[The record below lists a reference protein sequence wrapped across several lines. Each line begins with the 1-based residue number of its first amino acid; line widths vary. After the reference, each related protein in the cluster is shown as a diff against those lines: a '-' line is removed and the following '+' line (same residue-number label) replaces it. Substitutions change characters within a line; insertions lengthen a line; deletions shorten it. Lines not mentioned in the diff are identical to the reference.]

1 MHLYKMQE
9 SDNVTQMSNSE
20 NMCYYN
26 SAQTMGVLE
35 SDWLTL
41 DTHLRSRETDQSIVF
56 TESHNIQVVMEL
68 IHDVGRKRTTGVRE
82 LMMQDWVQWEERS
95 EKEENHKNL

>member
-26 SAQTMGVLE
+26 SAQTMGVSE
-35 SDWLTL
+35 SDWLTP
-41 DTHLRSRETDQSIVF
+41 DTHLRSRETDQSIVV

-68 IHDVGRKRTTGVRE
+68 IHDVGRKRITGVRE
-82 LMMQDWVQWEERS
+82 LMMQDWAQWEERS